1 MDCQESE
8 PVLDQFIDLDK
19 ASVSVVSP
27 GSDSPS
33 PGPDQ
38 VLIGTPII
46 AFEDANTTNTTIAPQ
61 VEVPTAG
68 KKTLSHVIKFHHA
81 ET

>member
-19 ASVSVVSP
+19 AAVSVVSP

-33 PGPDQ
+33 PGQADQ

-46 AFEDANTTNTTIAPQ
+46 AFEDANTTNTTITPQ

-68 KKTLSHVIKFHHA
+68 KKTPFHVLKFP
-81 ET
+81 